1 MEYLSWDLSIL
12 SRAVVYPNLSSASA
26 HVGLSQPQLSR
37 IVAKLE
43 AELDVVLLDRETRRK
58 SSWTPTAY
66 RLAEIYARAFN
77 NFRTEVA
84 SLALGLDPDHFRVG
98 TLEGLIPQALAF
110 CQSLLTRTKVMIV
123 ELDVLDQNFLEEKF
137 SKNEIDIMFSMR
149 EPGRKK
155 YRYVRVLGYQTIE
168 TIEKGSPRIYSMF
181 EYASTLSKGKPK
193 AKAFVSNSLSVRQLW
208 FERYGGTGS
217 LPSTMRPKKSGKKS
231 EVPALVIAHDAL
243 PPLVWNQIEQLL
255 DEQVIQ

>member
-12 SRAVVYPNLSSASA
+12 SRAVAYANLSSASA

-43 AELDVVLLDRETRRK
+43 SELDVVLLDRETRRK

-66 RLAEIYARAFN
+66 RLAEIYARAFH
-77 NFRTEVA
+77 NFRAEVA
-84 SLALGLDPDHFRVG
+84 SLTQGLDPDHFRVG

-110 CQSLLTRTKVMIV
+110 CHALLSSTKVMVV

-137 SKNEIDIMFSMR
+137 TKNEVDVIFSMR

-155 YRYVRVLGYQTIE
+155 FRYVKVLGYQTIE
-168 TIEKGSPRIYSMF
+168 PVEKGEPRVYSMF
-181 EYASTLSKGKPK
+181 EYASTLQKGKPK
-193 AKAFVSNSLSVRQLW
+193 AKTFVSNSLRVRQEW
-208 FERYGGTGS
+208 FEQFGGSGS
-217 LPSTMRPKKSGKKS
+217 LPSDMRAKKTGKKT
-231 EVPALVIAHDAL
+231 EVPVLVIAHDAL
-243 PPLVWNQIEQLL
+243 PPRVWGEIETLL
-255 DEQVIQ
+255 DASD

>member
-12 SRAVVYPNLSSASA
+12 NRAVAYPNLSSASA

-43 AELDVVLLDRETRRK
+43 SELDLVLLDRETRRK

-66 RLAEIYARAFN
+66 RLAEIYGRTFHH
-77 NFRTEVA
+77 FRSEIA
-84 SLALGLDPDHFRVG
+84 SLSQGLDPDHFRVG
-98 TLEGLIPQALAF
+98 TLEGLIPQALEF
-110 CQSLLTRTKVMIV
+110 CHSLLTHTKVMVI

-137 SKNEIDIMFSMR
+137 SKNEIDIIFSMR

-155 YRYVRVLGYQTIE
+155 YRYVRILGYQTIE
-168 TIEKGSPRIYSMF
+168 MIEQGQPRIYSMF
-181 EYASTLSKGKPK
+181 EYASMVQKGKPK
-193 AKAFVSNSLSVRQLW
+193 AKAFVSNSLSVRQQW
-208 FERYGGTGS
+208 FNQFGGTGS
-217 LPSTMRPKKSGKKS
+217 LPSTMRPKKTGKKS

-243 PPLVWNQIEQLL
+243 PPLVWSQIEKLL
-255 DEQVIQ
+255 QSKPD